1 MWDDCELRAGVMLG
15 LTNPRAVGRC
25 GLPARLRRAECDFA
39 LVELTHLAVGFST
52 EVLVGGRNQGQECCV

>member
-1 MWDDCELRAGVMLG
+1 MLG